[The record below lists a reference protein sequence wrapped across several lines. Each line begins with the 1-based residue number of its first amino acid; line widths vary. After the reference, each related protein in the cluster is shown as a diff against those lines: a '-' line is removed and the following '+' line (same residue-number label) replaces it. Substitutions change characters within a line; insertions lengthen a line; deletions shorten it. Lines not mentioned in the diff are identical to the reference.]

1 MMQAPLDQ
9 TFAVMAASRSDDEIS
24 DRPRS
29 IFEYASVRW
38 TIRLV
43 LMVVILALWQYAAG
57 RWIDINWISKPTDVA
72 NKLLEWWK
80 GGELSSNIAITAG
93 EALAGF
99 VLGTLSGGTVGF
111 IFGWFRRVADILD
124 PFIIAI
130 YSLPKVA
137 LAPLF
142 IIWFGIGFEMKV
154 ILTSVIVFFLVF
166 FNTYSGV
173 RETSRELIDI
183 VRLMGAGTPQVLV
196 WVVLPSALTAIFI
209 GLRVS
214 VPYALIGAVVGEMM
228 ASNRG
233 IGFLL
238 VQSAGQFDTAG
249 TFAALFILVV
259 ISMLFN
265 EAIRYAERPLTRWKG
280 VQR

>member
-1 MMQAPLDQ
+1 M
-9 TFAVMAASRSDDEIS
+9 SDHTAKETELPRKKRAEEEFS
-24 DRPRS
+24 DAPRS
-29 IFEYASVRW
+29 TLDIPAVRIGIRVVLVVTLLVLWEYAS
-38 TIRLV
+38 
-43 LMVVILALWQYAAG
+43 G
-57 RWIDINWISKPTDVA
+57 RWIEEYWVSRPTDVWA
-72 NKLLEWWK
+72 KIVEWWHS
-80 GGELSSNIAITAG
+80 GDLLTHMGITAG
-93 EALAGF
+93 EAISGF
-99 VLGTLSGGTVGF
+99 LIGTVTGGLVGF
-111 IFGWFRRVADILD
+111 IFGWYKRIADILD

-154 ILTSVIVFFLVF
+154 ILTGVIVFFLVF

-173 RETSRELIDI
+173 RDTSRELIDI
-183 VRLMGAGTPQVLV
+183 VRLMGAKTPQVLW
-196 WVVLPSALTAIFI
+196 WVVLPSALTAIFV

-233 IGFLL
+233 VGFLL
-238 VQSAGQFDTAG
+238 MQSAGQFDTAG
-249 TFAALFILVV
+249 TFASLLVLIV
-259 ISMLFN
+259 ISAFFN
-265 EAIRYAERPLTRWKG
+265 ESIRYLEAYLLRWKD

>member
-1 MMQAPLDQ
+1 MSDGGNYEERAPTRPSGDK
-9 TFAVMAASRSDDEIS
+9 DEIS
-24 DRPRS
+24 DRPR
-29 IFEYASVRW
+29 ALMDVPAVRIA
-38 TIRLV
+38 IRLA
-43 LMVVILALWQYAAG
+43 LFAALLVVWEIASGKVIDEYWVSRPSAVGEKLA
-57 RWIDINWISKPTDVA
+57 
-72 NKLLEWWK
+72 EWWQT
-80 GGELSSNIAITAG
+80 GNLLMHVGITAG
-93 EALAGF
+93 EAVAGFAAGTLAGG
-99 VLGTLSGGTVGF
+99 LVGF
-111 IFGWFRRVADILD
+111 VFGWFRRVADILD
-124 PFIIAI
+124 PFIVAI

-154 ILTSVIVFFLVF
+154 VLTGVIVFFLVF

-173 RETSRELIDI
+173 RDANRELVDI
-183 VRLMGAGTPQVLV
+183 VRLMGANTVQVLW
-196 WVVLPSALTAIFI
+196 WVVLPSALTAIFV

-233 IGFLL
+233 VGFLL

-249 TFAALFILVV
+249 TFAALLVL
-259 ISMLFN
+259 IALSTMLN
-265 EAIRYAERPLTRWKG
+265 ESIRYAERYLLGWKE

>member
-1 MMQAPLDQ
+1 M
-9 TFAVMAASRSDDEIS
+9 RIG
-24 DRPRS
+24 
-29 IFEYASVRW
+29 
-38 TIRLV
+38 IRLV
-43 LMVVILALWQYAAG
+43 LIAVLLAVWEYASG
-57 RWIDINWISKPTDVA
+57 RWIDAYWVSRPSDVGL
-72 NKLLEWWK
+72 KIVEWW
-80 GGELSSNIAITAG
+80 SSGDLLTHMGITAG

-99 VLGTLSGGTVGF
+99 LIGTLAGGVVGF
-111 IFGWFRRVADILD
+111 IFGWFKRVADILD

-142 IIWFGIGFEMKV
+142 IIWFGIGFQMKV
-154 ILTSVIVFFLVF
+154 ILTAVIVFFLVF

-173 RETSRELIDI
+173 RDTSRELIDI
-183 VRLMGAGTPQVLV
+183 VRLMGARTEQVLR
-196 WVVLPSALTAIFI
+196 WVVLPSALTAIFV

-233 IGFLL
+233 VGFLL
-238 VQSAGQFDTAG
+238 MQSAGMFDTAG
-249 TFAALFILVV
+249 TFAALLVLIA
-259 ISMLFN
+259 ISAAFN
-265 EAIRYAERPLTRWKG
+265 ESIRFLEGYLLRWKV